1 MGGPGDR
8 RERRGAG
15 ARPGPAGSRRDRR
28 PDALRDG
35 PVEGGDR
42 GIPPGPRRAAGQ
54 RRGPHRPRTRA
65 SQTAGDQAAAEA
77 VFRRAIELEPSFA
90 VFNQLGAWYYDFG
103 RYAEAADLFR
113 RASRTA
119 PDSYWAQS
127 NLGGAEAMRCDFPAA
142 LVAFRRALELAP
154 KDPSALSNL
163 GMAQLWT
170 GHPADA
176 VASLERA
183 VVESPGNF
191 MIVGNLGDAYR
202 ARGDPAK
209 ADRAYAR
216 SVALARA
223 QLDLNPKDA
232 FARSYVATGLA
243 KTGHMV
249 EANQEMARVIA
260 LDPKEPDLFSDA
272 AIVAAL
278 AGRDAEAFA
287 WLRKAVAAGYCR
299 QTSSRCSPSSP
310 ASATT
315 RNFARSSPRRA
326 MRPAA

>member
-1 MGGPGDR
+1 
-8 RERRGAG
+8 
-15 ARPGPAGSRRDRR
+15 
-28 PDALRDG
+28 
-35 PVEGGDR
+35 
-42 GIPPGPRRAAGQ
+42 
-54 RRGPHRPRTRA
+54 
-65 SQTAGDQAAAEA
+65 
-77 VFRRAIELEPSFA
+77 
-90 VFNQLGAWYYDFG
+90 
-103 RYAEAADLFR
+103 
-113 RASRTA
+113 
-119 PDSYWAQS
+119 
-127 NLGGAEAMRCDFPAA
+127 
-142 LVAFRRALELAP
+142 
-154 KDPSALSNL
+154 
-163 GMAQLWT
+163 
-170 GHPADA
+170 
-176 VASLERA
+176 
-183 VVESPGNF
+183 

-232 FARSYVATGLA
+232 VARSYVATGLA

-299 QTSSRCSPSSP
+299 QTIAVQPE
-310 ASATT
+310 
-315 RNFARSSPRRA
+315 FARFRDNPEFRSIVAAPRN
-326 MRPAA
+326 AAGS